1 MRRLPRNSSVITARK
16 THSPVPQTRLTTT
29 VAELGAFAN
38 RILGA
43 ENRAFQDV
51 LPGNRNGA
59 CGNVA
64 EFCGN
69 FGKVF
74 TRIVRHIHKLGKS

>member
-1 MRRLPRNSSVITARK
+1 M
-16 THSPVPQTRLTTT
+16 

-43 ENRAFQDV
+43 ENRAFQDA
-51 LPGNRNGA
+51 LPGNGNGA

-64 EFCGN
+64 EACGN
-69 FGKVF
+69 VGKVL
-74 TRIVRHIHKLGKS
+74 TRIVRHIHKLRKYSPEYSSAFGAA